1 MEKSSRNIL
10 RRCRQKIVDDLDVTD
25 VLDHLLANEV
35 VNEEQMEEIFS
46 RPTRVARARCLL
58 DVLVKRGPNLL
69 QFFPVIN
76 LLTLGPKAF
85 PVFLDSLRDNYS
97 WLVEFMVENH
107 AVDGWQKTVVI
118 SRIIISMIIISMIIT
133 SMIIISMIKTTN
145 SHQNFAGGCSAFRA
159 VGTRWCPPSAINNHI

>member
-76 LLTLGPKAF
+76 LLTPGPKAF

-97 WLVEFMVENH
+97 WLVELMVENH
-107 AVDGWQKTVVI
+107 AVDGGQKTVVI
-118 SRIIISMIIISMIIT
+118 SMI
-133 SMIIISMIKTTN
+133 IKTTN

>member
-1 MEKSSRNIL
+1 M

-76 LLTLGPKAF
+76 LLTPGPKAF

-97 WLVEFMVENH
+97 WLVELMVENH
-107 AVDGWQKTVVI
+107 AVDGGQKTVVI
-118 SRIIISMIIISMIIT
+118 SMI
-133 SMIIISMIKTTN
+133 IKTTN